1 MKAIMLMFD
10 SLKRDW
16 LPPYGGDII
25 APNFERLAKQTV
37 RFDNFYIGSMPCM
50 PARRELHTGRY
61 NFLHEG
67 WSPLEPYDDSMPEI
81 LRNAG
86 VHTHLISDHHHYW
99 REGGGNYHAR
109 YSTYEHVRGQEG
121 DPWKAE
127 VGAGFENTTMMEQ
140 LSGPF
145 TKMFAQD
152 SVNRRYMAEESQH
165 SQTLCYDLGLEF
177 IEKNKSADNWF
188 LTVECF
194 DPHEP
199 FFTYEQYKEQYPHKY
214 TGRHV
219 DWPSPGTADQDADY
233 VGYVQ
238 NQYKALVTMLDK
250 NLGRVLDVMDQ
261 NDMWKDT
268 MLVVNT
274 DHGLLLGEHDWWSKG
289 AMPAY
294 NDIARLPFFIW
305 DPRYGV
311 KGETRKALAQN
322 IDVCATLLEFF
333 GQPLTKDMEG
343 RPLAG
348 VIRDDTPNHDAVLY
362 GYFGGNTNI
371 TDGKYTYIRGPV
383 NPDNAPL
390 CEYTLIPARMG
401 SRASVKELQ
410 ELELREPFAF
420 TKGCRTLKIDMSSH
434 NTPFSNMYRYG
445 NRLYDLEKDPGQT
458 TKLKDPETEL
468 RLIRKMM
475 DMMKRNDAPEEQY
488 KRMGLWDG
496 MTEEDL
502 KKQNEDFLKNQQMD
516 VLTEYEW
523 DIHAANQFKT
533 IVALMGNPQLQE
545 GFKEYAEQNHL
556 QSIIPKDVY
565 AFANTALDKKQTGM
579 LMMMLRLSERSD

>member
-1 MKAIMLMFD
+1 MLMFD

-25 APNFERLAKQTV
+25 APNFTRLSEQTV

-81 LRNAG
+81 LRDAG
-86 VHTHLISDHHHYW
+86 IHTHLISDHHHYW

-121 DPWKAE
+121 DPWKGE

-140 LSGPF
+140 LQGPF

-152 SVNRRYMAEESQH
+152 SVNRRYMAEESKH

-177 IEKNKSADNWF
+177 IEKNKNADDWF

-199 FFTYEQYKEQYPHKY
+199 FFTYEQYKEQYPNKY
-214 TGRHV
+214 AGRHV

-233 VGYVQ
+233 VEYVQ

-250 NLGRVLDVMDQ
+250 NLGRVLDVMDE
-261 NDMWKDT
+261 NGMWRDT
-268 MLVVNT
+268 MLIVNT

-305 DPRYGV
+305 DPRFGV
-311 KGETRKALAQN
+311 KGETRGALAQN
-322 IDVCATLLEFF
+322 IDVCATLLEYF
-333 GQPLTKDMEG
+333 GQPLPKDMEG

-348 VIRDDTPNHDAVLY
+348 VIRDDSPNHDAVLY

-371 TDGKYTYIRGPV
+371 TDGTYTYIRGPV
-383 NPDNAPL
+383 SPDNAPL

-410 ELELREPFAF
+410 NLELREPFAF
-420 TKGCRTLKIDMSSH
+420 TKGCRTLKIDMGSH
-434 NTPFSNMYRYG
+434 NSPFSNMYRYG
-445 NRLYDLEKDPGQT
+445 NRLYNVVNDPGQT
-458 TKLKDPETEL
+458 AKLNDPETEL
-468 RLIRKMM
+468 KLVQKMFR
-475 DMMKRNDAPEEQY
+475 MMQRNDAPQEQY
-488 KRMGLWDG
+488 ERMGLWEG
-496 MTEEDL
+496 MTAEDL
-502 KKQNEDFLKNQQMD
+502 QKQNETFRQNQQMD
-516 VLTEYEW
+516 VLTEFDW

-533 IVALMGNPQLQE
+533 IVALTGNPALQDT
-545 GFKEYAEQNHL
+545 FKEYAGENGL
-556 QSIIPKDVY
+556 NKITPKDVY
-565 AFANTALDKKQTGM
+565 EFAGAVLDKKQAGM
-579 LMMMLRLSERSD
+579 LMMMLRLSERTD